1 MRSTLLG
8 ELDGALTST
17 HAFRRPPRTSESTRN
32 RFHQSLS
39 NSSSQSKQT
48 IQNHASYSTKSS
60 IKRNEPI
67 FSPFVPT
74 LYSKHQPKVFIPPYD
89 EFLSH
94 LEFKAQTQNNLRAL
108 HKSFVK
114 AQKAG
119 AFKKLS
125 TDDAYKVLNLLADHI
140 DSVCLHSA
148 TREIISNLATNLQQL
163 YSALPERVVEELKTS
178 GKWDHFVCRMLS
190 FQGNFNMA
198 ATMIKK
204 LAGRPNKP
212 FRDAY
217 DSYLLALSRYRSLA
231 SALRFW
237 TKPELKGL
245 LHLTSKF
252 GKLASTDGRL
262 KAAVREMALWPDKSR
277 STQALQY
284 LLKMAVLNK
293 NTAAALVIIE
303 RMNKMGVEPF
313 FEHVLSICKFLAAE
327 RNLSRAK
334 ELFNTIRPTDQQFYS
349 QTKLYLYAR
358 SGDTAA
364 TFKLLEERK
373 ASGHFQIEDRSNV
386 LLALSTAKR
395 FDEMKAFFET
405 SYPTSIDGLRS
416 PKPPLVQ
423 YSICLLAHARAGN
436 VENVEWWFNDMDKQ
450 GVKPNVHIFTHLL
463 TLFKKLGNDRSL
475 MYAFNQMLQ
484 SNIRPDPSLYTLML
498 SHFAQRNNSN
508 AADALYLDAIKQ
520 GVVPDEKMTSALLN
534 AHIQS
539 GSWQEAYR
547 IFRHLSSRLGPH
559 KPLLSVYNTM
569 YKAHLLLGAPFKVM
583 TRLFLLIKQLGFQP
597 NEFTYSILMMSA
609 CEAGQLTLA
618 TEILEEIK
626 EEQIEQRR
634 TDLLNT
640 QIMTILMSGFLRF
653 NDKVN
658 AKKVLDEMVSL
669 GLQPTEI
676 TYATI
681 IKAYGSSRLQ
691 SDMEQAEKFV
701 KKLIESP
708 QVHLDHS
715 KSRKQPIANLYLPL
729 MAVPSENGN
738 TAEVERLYEEFLEA
752 GGRPTIAV
760 YHRLLLAYQRAD
772 QIRKAVNLWPLIEEL
787 AERDNLLA
795 GPPAEAEDE
804 NDHIQLADIQL
815 PLSIYLDI
823 LSKFG
828 MHVEV
833 ANIWFKLQKRGFKFD
848 THNWNHLVVILI
860 RAGQIN
866 RAFEVMERVL
876 LPNERA
882 NTLNMRIATRSRKV
896 QGVKASEK
904 PDPLDHYLRVPQGNP
919 LWGSEDR
926 IEVAALSSY
935 KRGRLRAQAIDI
947 SQLDKDFVYPMRVL
961 EFIRPTWNDWRP
973 HTVIW
978 RTLLIV
984 WLQLENNF
992 VPKPL
997 ESGGELIHNVT
1008 VPDISDRDPGAAEE
1022 MMVKL
1027 RQQYP
1032 KTARRIR
1039 AFSREERKRLSK
1051 KDFERLYTQH

>member
-8 ELDGALTST
+8 ELDDATTST
-17 HAFRRPPRTSESTRN
+17 HAFRRPPRTSETTRN

-39 NSSSQSKQT
+39 NSLSQSKVT
-48 IQNHASYSTKSS
+48 IQNHAAYSTKSS
-60 IKRNEPI
+60 EAIY
-67 FSPFVPT
+67 SPFVPT
-74 LYSKHQPKVFIPPYD
+74 LYSKHQPKVSISPYD

-108 HKSFVK
+108 HKSFLK

-119 AFKKLS
+119 AFEDLS
-125 TDDAYKVLNLLADHI
+125 VDDASKVLNLMAEHI

-148 TREIISNLATNLQQL
+148 TPEIVSNLATSLQQL
-163 YSALPERVVEELKTS
+163 YSALPEHVVEELKTS
-178 GKWDHFVCRMLS
+178 GKWDHFVCRMLA

-198 ATMIKK
+198 TTMLKK
-204 LAGRPNKP
+204 LATRPNRH
-212 FRDAY
+212 FSIAY
-217 DSYLLALSRYRSLA
+217 DSYLLALSRYKSLA
-231 SALRFW
+231 SALEFW
-237 TKPELKGL
+237 SEPEWKGL
-245 LHLTSKF
+245 LYHTSKF
-252 GKLASTDGRL
+252 GKLVSSDSGL
-262 KAAVREMALWPDKSR
+262 KAAVRELVLWKDKSR
-277 STQALQY
+277 STKVSQY

-293 NTAAALVIIE
+293 NTAAALVVIE

-313 FEHVLSICKFLAAE
+313 FEHVLCICKFLAAE

-334 ELFNTIRPTDQQFYS
+334 ELFNTVRPTNHQFYS

-358 SGDTAA
+358 SGDPAA

-386 LLALSTAKR
+386 LLALSIAKR
-395 FDEMKAFFET
+395 FDEMKEFFEV

-416 PKPPLVQ
+416 PKPPLAQ

-436 VENVEWWFNDMDKQ
+436 VENVEWWFMDMDKQ
-450 GVKPNVHIFTHLL
+450 GVKPNVQIFTHLL
-463 TLFKKLGNDRSL
+463 TLFKKIGNDRSL
-475 MYAFNQMLQ
+475 MHAFNQMLQ
-484 SNIRPDPSLYTLML
+484 SNIRPDASLYTLML

-520 GVVPDEKMTSALLN
+520 GIVPDEKMTSALLN

-539 GSWQEAYR
+539 GSWKEAYR

-583 TRLFLLIKQLGFQP
+583 TRLFLLIKKLGFQP
-597 NEFTYSILMMSA
+597 DEFTYSILMMSA

-618 TEILEEIK
+618 EEILEEIK

-640 QIMTILMSGFLRF
+640 QIMTILMSAFLRF

-681 IKAYGSSRLQ
+681 VKAYGTSRLQ

-701 KKLIESP
+701 KKLLESP
-708 QVHLDHS
+708 QAHLDQT

-729 MAVPSENGN
+729 MTVPSENGN
-738 TAEVERLYEEFLEA
+738 VVEVERLYEEFLEA

-772 QIRKAVNLWPLIEEL
+772 QIRKALNLWPLIEGL
-787 AERDNLLA
+787 AERDDLLA
-795 GPPAEAEDE
+795 GPPAEVESE
-804 NDHIQLADIQL
+804 NAANDRIHLANIQL

-833 ANIWFKLQKRGFKFD
+833 ANTWFKLQRRGFNFD

-860 RAGQIN
+860 RAGQVE
-866 RAFEVMERVL
+866 RAFEVMEQVL
-876 LPNERA
+876 LPNERV
-882 NTLNMRIATRSRKV
+882 NTRNMRLAIRSRKM

-904 PDPLDHYLRVPQGNP
+904 PDPLDHYLQVPQGNP

-926 IEVAALSSY
+926 IEVAALSGY
-935 KRGRLRAQAIDI
+935 NKGRLRAQAIDI

-1008 VPDISDRDPGAAEE
+1008 VTDISDRDPGAAEE
-1022 MMVKL
+1022 MMIKL
-1027 RQQYP
+1027 TQQYP
-1032 KTARRIR
+1032 KTVRRIW
-1039 AFSREERKRLSK
+1039 AFSRKERKRLTK
-1051 KDFERLYTQH
+1051 KVFERLYTQN